1 MSWIWGQRRR
11 SLVPVMATIGS
22 IMAYR
27 EVVANPQQMR
37 RRSRKM
43 AIFAVIPIV
52 VATAFRRYFA
62 GRQRSSSVSPGSP
75 AAVESPVAPARPMWR
90 PAQLLPVVRPLALA
104 LMAEALIRDRDEIPP
119 WRALVLAALPVAL
132 MSAERAVRSN
142 D

>member
-1 MSWIWGQRRR
+1 VSRFWGQRRK
-11 SLVPVMATIGS
+11 SLMPVMATVGS

-43 AIFAVIPIV
+43 AIAAVIPIV

-62 GRQRSSSVSPGSP
+62 RGQKGSPGSP
-75 AAVESPVAPARPMWR
+75 AVVASSAAPVRPVWR

-104 LMAEALIRDRDEIPP
+104 LMAEALIRDRDEVPP
-119 WRALVLAALPVAL
+119 WRALVLAGLPVAL
-132 MSAERAVRSN
+132 MSAERALRLN

>member
-1 MSWIWGQRRR
+1 M
-11 SLVPVMATIGS
+11 PVMAAVGG

-43 AIFAVIPIV
+43 AIAAVIPVV
-52 VATAFRRYFA
+52 VAAAFKRYFA
-62 GRQRSSSVSPGSP
+62 SRRKASSESPGSP
-75 AAVESPVAPARPMWR
+75 AAVESPAAPARPAWR
-90 PAQLLPVVRPLALA
+90 PTQLLPVVRPLALA

-119 WRALVLAALPVAL
+119 WRALVLAALPIAL
-132 MSAERAVRSN
+132 VSVEQAVRLK